1 MVIDPPGIPALVG
14 TPMVRL
20 EDDELLRGTAVFLD
34 DVYCDALEVAFVRST
49 NGHARVVDIDVSPAL
64 DVPGLVA
71 IYTWEDLGPDVGR
84 PLPVS
89 LPHPDLSNP
98 RTAPAL
104 ARDLVLHVGQA
115 VAMVVATDRYAA
127 EDAASL
133 IRVAYEPLPVVAD
146 LAAAIDGHRVVH
158 SDMANNLAGSI
169 VQTAGDPEAALAD
182 APHTLRLELSLQRSM
197 ASPLEGRGVLARP
210 DGAGVHIMSSTQ
222 VPHAVQA
229 AVAHMLR
236 LSPHLVRVTVPHVG
250 GAFGVKGVRPWPEE
264 VLVPWASRRLGRP
277 VKWTEDRTEHFVS
290 SAQER
295 QQLQTVTVG
304 FDDDGR
310 VLAYDVE
317 ISHDIGAFSQY
328 GLVVSQNTASHCAG
342 PYRIDHKRVTVN
354 AYYTNLVMV
363 APYRGAGRPEAT
375 FVLERMMDAVA
386 RECSL
391 DRVEVRRR
399 NLATELDLPLPQG
412 LIGQDR
418 REVVLDTGQYHV
430 ALDRAC
436 ELSGW
441 DTFASRREQ
450 AAGRG
455 RRLGIGI
462 ACYVE
467 NSGLGPFEGCIADL
481 LPDGRVRVAVGTAP
495 QGQGH
500 RTFIA
505 QIACDE
511 LQMSPAQLEI
521 VMGDTALLP
530 AGVGTFASRTAA
542 VTGPAVQQAT
552 AQLAERIKH
561 LAADILECDTVDVEL
576 VQGRARVRGQ
586 PGSGLSYAALAA
598 GVNPIYGFSDQA
610 AELRAGGYRP
620 AENAAAPVLRAENWH
635 YPAGATYPYGVHVAV
650 VETDPATANIDVIEY
665 YVVHDCGTVINPMI
679 VDGQV
684 QGGVAQGV
692 GGALYERMDY
702 DEHGQLLN
710 ASFMDFLMPYATEVP
725 DARVAHLETPSLH
738 NALGVKGAGEAGV
751 IPASAVIAAALE
763 DAEGLP
769 IRRMP
774 VSPSELYDL
783 RCSGAA

>member
-1 MVIDPPGIPALVG
+1 MTDRLGPPVLVG
-14 TPMVRL
+14 TSLVRL
-20 EDDELLRGTAVFLD
+20 EDDELLRGTGVFLD
-34 DVYCDALEVAFVRST
+34 DVHCDALEVAFVRST
-49 NGHARVVDIDVSPAL
+49 QAHARIVDIDVSRAV

-71 IYTWEDLGPDVGR
+71 IYTWEDLGDDAGR

-89 LPHPDLSNP
+89 LPHPDLSSP

-104 ARDLVLHVGQA
+104 ARDVVSHVGQA
-115 VAMVVATDRYAA
+115 VVMIVATDRYLA
-127 EDAASL
+127 EDAAST
-133 IRVAYEPLPVVAD
+133 IRVNYEPLPVVAT
-146 LAAAIDGHRVVH
+146 LADAVDGRRIVH
-158 SDMANNLAGSI
+158 GDMTSNLAGSI
-169 VQTAGDPEAALAD
+169 VQTVGDPAAALSR
-182 APHTLRLELSLQRSM
+182 APRTLRLELSLERSM
-197 ASPLEGRGVLARP
+197 ACPLEGRGVLARP
-210 DGAGVHIMSSTQ
+210 DGAGVHLMSSTQ

-229 AVAHMLR
+229 TVAHMLGLPR
-236 LSPHLVRVTVPHVG
+236 HSVRVTVPNVG

-277 VKWTEDRTEHFVS
+277 VKWTEDRAEHFVG

-310 VLAYDVE
+310 VHAYEVD
-317 ISHDIGAFSQY
+317 IAHDIGAFSQY

-342 PYRIDHKRVTVN
+342 PYRIGHKQVRVN

-375 FVLERMMDAVA
+375 FLLERMMDAVA
-386 RECSL
+386 RECGL
-391 DRVEVRRR
+391 DRAEVRRR
-399 NLATELDLPLPQG
+399 NLATEADLPLPQG

-418 REVVLDTGQYHV
+418 REVVLDTGKYHQ

-441 DTFASRREQ
+441 DTFASRRQEG
-450 AAGRG
+450 AARG
-455 RRLGIGI
+455 RKLGVGI

-467 NSGLGPFEGCIADL
+467 NSGLGPFEGCTTDL
-481 LPDGRVRVAVGTAP
+481 LSDGRVRVTVGTSP

-511 LQMSPAQLEI
+511 LQVSPGQLEI
-521 VMGDTALLP
+521 DMGDTARMP

-542 VTGPAVQQAT
+542 VVGPAVQQAS
-552 AQLAERIKH
+552 AQLAERIKGV
-561 LAADILECDTVDVEL
+561 AAEILECDTVDVEL
-576 VQGRARVRGQ
+576 AQGQARVRGQ

-598 GVNPIYGFSDQA
+598 AINPIYGFSDQA
-610 AELRAGGYRP
+610 AELRAGGHGP
-620 AENAAAPVLRAENWH
+620 AANVAAPALRAEAWH
-635 YPAGATYPYGVHVAV
+635 YPVGATYPYGVHVAV
-650 VETDPATANIDVIEY
+650 VETDPATAEIHVLEY

-692 GGALYERMDY
+692 GGALYERMQY

-725 DARVAHLETPSLH
+725 DAHVAHLETPSPH

-751 IPASAVIAAALE
+751 IPASAVIAAAIE
-763 DAEGLP
+763 DAEGVT

-774 VSPSELYDL
+774 ISPSELYDL
-783 RCSGAA
+783 RCSSAT

>member
-1 MVIDPPGIPALVG
+1 MA
-14 TPMVRL
+14 RL
-20 EDDELLRGTAVFLD
+20 EDDELLRGTACFLD
-34 DVYCDALEVAFVRST
+34 DVDCDALEVAFVRST
-49 NGHARVVDIDVSPAL
+49 QAHARVVDVDVSPAL

-71 IYTWEDLGPDVGR
+71 IYTWEDLGPEAGR

-89 LPHPDLSNP
+89 LPHPDLSSP
-98 RTAPAL
+98 QTAPAL
-104 ARDLVLHVGQA
+104 AHEVVFHVGQA
-115 VAMVVATDRYAA
+115 VAMVVAKDRYVA
-127 EDAASL
+127 EDAASV
-133 IRVAYEPLPVVAD
+133 IRVEYEPLPVVAT
-146 LAAAIDGHRVVH
+146 LADAVDGRRVVH
-158 SDMANNLAGSI
+158 GDMASNLAGTITQS
-169 VQTAGDPEAALAD
+169 AGDPAAALAD
-182 APHTLRLELSLQRSM
+182 APRTLRLELSLERSM

-210 DGAGVHIMSSTQ
+210 DGAGVHLMSSTQ

-229 AVAHMLR
+229 TVAHMIGLPR
-236 LSPHLVRVTVPHVG
+236 QQVRVTVPHVG

-264 VLVPWASRRLGRP
+264 VLVPWASRRLRRP
-277 VKWTEDRTEHFVS
+277 VKWVEDRAEHFIS

-295 QQLQTVTVG
+295 QQLQTITVG
-304 FDDDGR
+304 FDDEGR
-310 VLAYDVE
+310 VLAYD
-317 ISHDIGAFSQY
+317 IDIAHDIGAFSQY

-342 PYRIDHKRVTVN
+342 PYRVEHKRVTVR

-375 FVLERMMDAVA
+375 FALERMMDAVA
-386 RECSL
+386 RACGL

-399 NLATELDLPLPQG
+399 NLATEADLPLPQG

-418 REVVLDTGQYHV
+418 REVVLDTGQYHM

-441 DTFASRREQ
+441 STFASRRQQ
-450 AAGRG
+450 AAARG

-467 NSGLGPFEGCIADL
+467 NSGLGPYEGCTAQL
-481 LPDGRVRVAVGTAP
+481 LPDGRIRLAVGTAP

-500 RTFIA
+500 QTFIA
-505 QIACDE
+505 QIAGDE
-511 LQMSPAQLEI
+511 LQVSPAQLDI
-521 VMGDTALLP
+521 VMGDTALIP

-542 VTGPAVQQAT
+542 VTGAAVQQAT
-552 AQLAERIKH
+552 AELAERIKGV
-561 LAADILECDTVDVEL
+561 AADILECDTVDVEL
-576 VQGRARVRGQ
+576 ANGRARVRGQ

-598 GVNPIYGFSDQA
+598 GLNPIYGFTDEA
-610 AELRAGGYRP
+610 AELRGGGHRP
-620 AENAAAPVLRAENWH
+620 ADHTSAPALRAEAWH

-650 VETDPATANIDVIEY
+650 VETDPRTAEIDVLDY

-692 GGALYERMDY
+692 GGALYERMEH
-702 DEHGQLLN
+702 DEHGQPLN

-725 DARVAHLETPSLH
+725 DAHVAHLDTPSPH

-751 IPASAVIAAALE
+751 IPASAVIAAAVE
-763 DAEGLP
+763 DAEGRA
-769 IRRMP
+769 IHRMP
-774 VSPSELYDL
+774 ISPSELYAL
-783 RCSGAA
+783 RCSGAV